1 MDFRPKTSRIGTVQ
15 SNVGCEASKGSKEGL
30 ALHGM
35 KLDIFDEDLDLVI
48 KALDHYHAYTVA
60 RNAED
65 RRYRD
70 LADRLKRKPTDRAEE
85 QPAKPAKRRA

>member
-1 MDFRPKTSRIGTVQ
+1 LDARYEACGCGTVKG
-15 SNVGCEASKGSKEGL
+15 NVGEEAESGEEGV

-35 KLDIFDEDLDLVI
+35 KLDIPDDDRELII

-65 RRYRD
+65 KRYQD
-70 LADRLKRKPTDRAEE
+70 LSDRLKRKPTERAEE
-85 QPAKPAKRRA
+85 RPGKNAKRRA